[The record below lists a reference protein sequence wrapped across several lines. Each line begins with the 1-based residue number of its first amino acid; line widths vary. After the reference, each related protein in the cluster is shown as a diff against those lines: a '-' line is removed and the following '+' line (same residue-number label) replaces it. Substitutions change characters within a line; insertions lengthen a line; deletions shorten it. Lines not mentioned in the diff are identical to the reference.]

1 MSWKRRVRGALD
13 GVAQAA
19 GVLRALEA
27 TRGAGPLVLMHHRV
41 LPRERCAA
49 YPFASL
55 ALPTELFEAQVAWLA
70 ERFEL
75 RTLSAAFDGS
85 APADRPV
92 VALTF
97 DDGYD
102 DNYRLAAP
110 ILERHGARATFF
122 VAADFVAGRAAL
134 WYDRAA
140 VALAALGDT
149 QLASAAQQLCGS
161 SPRSSGDAVAA
172 CVEALKRLD
181 GSERE
186 EAIAGW
192 ESRSGARVGEGFA
205 AMTPEQVRELSARG
219 HEIGGHSLSHALLPQ
234 CDDEQLARE
243 LDGARAELAMWCG
256 RSIESLAYP
265 DGAHDDRVVAAARR
279 AGYRWAC
286 TTAPPARG
294 ASAEALRIGRIDITS
309 ARISSRD
316 GAFDP
321 LALRAE
327 LAGFHEVLR

>member
-19 GVLRALEA
+19 GVLRAMEA
-27 TRGAGPLVLMHHRV
+27 ARGAAPLVLMHHRV
-41 LPRERCAA
+41 LPRARCET

-55 ALPTELFEAQVAWLA
+55 ALPLELFEAQIAWLA

-75 RTLSAAFDGS
+75 RTLREAFDGP
-85 APADRPV
+85 APTDRPLAV
-92 VALTF
+92 VTF
-97 DDGYD
+97 DDGYE
-102 DNYRLAAP
+102 DNYAVAAP

-140 VALAALGDT
+140 AALAG
-149 QLASAAQQLCGS
+149 LAAAPFAAAAQRLGVTTTESAGASLQ
-161 SPRSSGDAVAA
+161 A

-181 GSERE
+181 GAARER
-186 EAIAGW
+186 AIAEW
-192 ESRSGARVGEGFA
+192 EALCGCSADARFA
-205 AMTPEQVRELSARG
+205 AMTPTQVRELAQRG

-234 CDDEQLARE
+234 CDDAQLARE
-243 LDGARAELAMWCG
+243 LEASRAELAGWCG
-256 RSIESLAYP
+256 APIASLAYP
-265 DGAHDDRVVAAARR
+265 DGAYDERVLAAAER
-279 AGYRWAC
+279 AGFRLAC
-286 TTAPPARG
+286 TTTPPARG
-294 ASAEALRIGRIDITS
+294 ARVELLRIGRVDITTT
-309 ARISSRD
+309 RISSPD

>member
-27 TRGAGPLVLMHHRV
+27 TRGPTPLVLMHHRV
-41 LPRERCAA
+41 LPRERCVE

-55 ALPTELFEAQVAWLA
+55 AVSVDLFEAQIAWLA

-75 RTLSAAFDGS
+75 RTLSAAFDGAS
-85 APADRPV
+85 PASRPIAV
-92 VALTF
+92 VTF
-97 DDGYD
+97 DDGYE
-102 DNYRLAAP
+102 DNHAIAAP

-140 VALAALGDT
+140 AALAG
-149 QLASAAQQLCGS
+149 LAGAPFAAAAQHLGVSTEQPVS
-161 SPRSSGDAVAA
+161 ATIAA

-181 GSERE
+181 AAARE
-186 EAIAGW
+186 AAIADW
-192 ESRSGARVGEGFA
+192 ESGSSGRADARFG
-205 AMTPEQVRELSARG
+205 AMTPQQVRELCERG

-234 CDDEQLARE
+234 CGDAQLAHELEASRE
-243 LDGARAELAMWCG
+243 ELAGWCG
-256 RSIESLAYP
+256 ESIESFAYP
-265 DGAHDDRVVAAARR
+265 DGAHDERVVVAASR
-279 AGYRWAC
+279 AGFRFAC
-286 TTAPPARG
+286 TTAPPVRG
-294 ASAEALRIGRIDITS
+294 ASVDPLRIGRIDITP
-309 ARISSRD
+309 ARLTSSD
-316 GAFDP
+316 GVFDA